1 MLLEGFEAANFRLHP
16 SVVTGIFPIS
26 DGRIVSVGFGDQPRA
41 TQLGFWENVVP
52 PSFTDR

>member
-1 MLLEGFEAANFRLHP
+1 MLLEGFEAENFRLHP
-16 SVVTGIFPIS
+16 SVVTRIFPIS